1 MRREIKEE
9 TGLAVTDIE
18 FVLVQDCIH
27 SKEFYRDAHF
37 VLLNYT
43 CRCAGEPAVKLN
55 DEAREF
61 RWVTVAQALELPLNQ
76 PTRKLLLAVAA
87 SKALNERSMS
97 KITIVDLEVF
107 YCVGVTD
114 EERAKPQR
122 LLLTVDMSFDFSSAA
137 VSDRIERTINYQTVA
152 DDLLKFGEG
161 RSWKL
166 VEKLVANIAEL
177 DSDGIQARRR

>member
-1 MRREIKEE
+1 
-9 TGLAVTDIE
+9 
-18 FVLVQDCIH
+18 
-27 SKEFYRDAHF
+27 
-37 VLLNYT
+37 
-43 CRCAGEPAVKLN
+43 
-55 DEAREF
+55 
-61 RWVTVAQALELPLNQ
+61 
-76 PTRKLLLAVAA
+76 
-87 SKALNERSMS
+87 MS

-122 LLLTVDMSFDFSSAA
+122 LLLTVDMNLDFSSAS

-166 VEKLVANIAEL
+166 VERVVDNIAEHVL
-177 DSDGIQARRR
+177 TEHKPQGVMVEVKKFSIPQARFVSVSTGKTRPPR